1 MQKKLQQLGGQLL
14 KDVRRL
20 WRKRKNLLVVR
31 FVEGELVAGYWQQ
44 GILAWQEQ
52 LALAVASLYN
62 TEAVLTAVE
71 ERLRELLL
79 AKEVEENVYTLL
91 VPPAFMLRKEQL
103 ELPLLNALELR
114 QAVSW
119 EAAHAFG
126 GNEYS
131 YAYLVQEEAELCTL
145 HLWGLEESTLA
156 ALEQLGSRLLLE
168 LKLVACLKEEQLAED
183 WYGGEAVAEFQRQQQ
198 AFVPT
203 PRLKKLLVRTAGAVL
218 CLSLAGYAGA
228 WLGCYLAQEEVR
240 AAQSELAAARLW
252 RERQQASL
260 LAEKKIAQLEKLLAQ
275 QKKATQQRM
284 SGELE
289 RLSKAAVTGCWLT
302 QVVQER
308 SSVQLEGRAVDMQ
321 VLQAF
326 MDSLQQS
333 GDYKSVE
340 LRQSQ
345 ARGTELEYSLQLERK
360 EEKL

>member
-1 MQKKLQQLGGQLL
+1 MQKKLQQLGARLL
-14 KDVRRL
+14 RELRRL

-31 FVEGELVAGYWQQ
+31 FVEGDLVAEYWQR
-44 GILAWQEQ
+44 GTLIWQEQ
-52 LALAVASLYN
+52 LALEVASLYK
-62 TEAVLTAVE
+62 TEAVLMAVE
-71 ERLRELLL
+71 EKLRELLL
-79 AKEVEENVYTLL
+79 AKEVEEQVYTLL
-91 VPPAFMLRKEQL
+91 VPPASLLRTEQL

-119 EAAHAFG
+119 EAANAFG
-126 GNEYS
+126 GNGYS
-131 YAYLVQEEAELCTL
+131 YAYLVQEEAETCTL
-145 HLWGLEESTLA
+145 HLWGLEEG
-156 ALEQLGSRLLLE
+156 ALTAMEQLKERLLLE

-183 WYGGEAVAEFQRQQQ
+183 WYRGEAVAEFQRQQQ

-203 PRLKKLLVRTAGAVL
+203 PRLRKLLVRTAGAVL
-218 CLSLAGYAGA
+218 CLSLAVYAGA
-228 WLGCYLAQEEVR
+228 WLGCYLAQKEVR
-240 AAQSELAAARLW
+240 TAQSELAAARLW

-260 LAEKKIAQLEKLLAQ
+260 VAEKKIAQLEKLLAQ
-275 QKKATQQRM
+275 QKQVTQQRM

-302 QVVQER
+302 QVTQER

-321 VLQAF
+321 MLQVF

-333 GDYKSVE
+333 GGYKSVE
-340 LRQSQ
+340 LRESQ